1 MNNTLLNVEN
11 LVTHFK
17 NTDGIFGKTTGIIS
31 AVDNVSFQIKKSE
44 TLSLVGESG
53 CGKSTTGRSLL
64 KLIPRTVVRL
74 HLTIRIYQ
82 NIHLNK
88 CKK

>member
-17 NTDGIFGKTTGIIS
+17 NTDGIFGRTTGIIS

-53 CGKSTTGRSLL
+53 C
-64 KLIPRTVVRL
+64 
-74 HLTIRIYQ
+74 
-82 NIHLNK
+82 
-88 CKK
+88 